1 MNDSIKTTLAFIGG
15 AAVGA
20 AVGILLAPEKGSDT
34 RKKIL
39 SRAKDLADDVTEA
52 AKEKYNDL
60 VSRKEELMAEAEEEL
75 TAAAKRKA

>member
-20 AVGILLAPEKGSDT
+20 TLGILLAPDKGSDT

-60 VSRKEELMAEAEEEL
+60 MSKKDELMADAEEEL
-75 TAAAKRKA
+75 AASAKRKV